1 MGFLAEEQKRSF
13 VSARVWIMTTNSS
26 TREVDRGDTEVAVD
40 RIIVSDLAAEDK
52 SLWNPAFTSQTSAGA

>member
-1 MGFLAEEQKRSF
+1 MGFLAEEQNRSF
-13 VSARVWIMTTNSS
+13 VSARVWIMTTSSS